1 MAGLSPVGDGPAF
14 VVFFSI
20 FLYPVG
26 GGMLY
31 WNQLFTR
38 VFPEEDVEM
47 KHRTVNDYFK
57 QQWPRLSLFAAFT
70 LGVSFFAPLKN
81 FQLKWLIDS
90 KSKQEALG
98 YMGLVFAITFSSWFF
113 ERLSRRSFTRIA
125 CGAVEQVRQR
135 ILEQV
140 LYRTVAQYN
149 AEGDAAYLSLLTTDL
164 RTLYDDYYMSLFSIV
179 FWGGIMLCALAM
191 YLYISPVM
199 LLAILLVTILPLVLP
214 RRTNERLKAT
224 RDAFSLQMAGYTQ
237 QLKEL
242 LGGFEIIRSFLRE
255 DAYAALHQKA
265 ARKARESELDYQ
277 QSLNAMVTNTSLIS
291 NLIFPVVMLVGL
303 FLAFDGR
310 LTMGTVS
317 TAASMANFVI
327 TPCHQIA
334 QCWAKVKSSQG
345 IRQRLEAA
353 MAEPQVAEQGEPI
366 GHIDSIQCETVR
378 FAYPNTAEPVL
389 KDASLTVDAAQKV
402 ALVGESG
409 CGKST
414 LAKLLF
420 QYYPDYSGDILFNGR
435 QVRTLDRTALYRR
448 VGYIAQTAYLF
459 HDTIRN
465 NICLHEDFPDE
476 QLAHAIAAAGLTDWV
491 ASLPDGLDTVI
502 SENGKNLSGG
512 QRQRIGIA
520 RALIVEPEFI
530 IADEPISAL
539 DMSIRAQVLNLL
551 RHLQKERDI
560 TYLFIAHDLSVM
572 RYISDRIAV
581 IHKGDIVELAD
592 AEELV
597 NHAIHPYTRS
607 LLSAIPM
614 PNPRL
619 ERKKKLLVYD
629 PAMHDYT
636 AEPPQWQELR
646 PNHFVLCN
654 AAEAVQWIRA
664 L

>member
-1 MAGLSPVGDGPAF
+1 
-14 VVFFSI
+14 
-20 FLYPVG
+20 
-26 GGMLY
+26 MLY

-38 VFPEEDVEM
+38 VFPKEDVEM

-135 ILEQV
+135 ILEQA

-199 LLAILLVTILPLVLP
+199 LLAILLVTIPPLVLP
-214 RRTNERLKAT
+214 RRMNERLKAT

-366 GHIDSIQCETVR
+366 GRIDSIQCETVR

-520 RALIVEPEFI
+520 RLALRSYDLI
-530 IADEPISAL
+530 IADEITASL
-539 DMSIRAQVLNLL
+539 DPDTSQQVMENLIAMPCMVVA
-551 RHLQKERDI
+551 I
-560 TYLFIAHDLSVM
+560 THDVAGSFMHQFDKVY
-572 RYISDRIAV
+572 R
-581 IHKGDIVELAD
+581 VEHGVVRVA
-592 AEELV
+592 
-597 NHAIHPYTRS
+597 
-607 LLSAIPM
+607 
-614 PNPRL
+614 
-619 ERKKKLLVYD
+619 
-629 PAMHDYT
+629 
-636 AEPPQWQELR
+636 
-646 PNHFVLCN
+646 
-654 AAEAVQWIRA
+654 
-664 L
+664 

>member
-1 MAGLSPVGDGPAF
+1 
-14 VVFFSI
+14 
-20 FLYPVG
+20 
-26 GGMLY
+26 MLY

-57 QQWPRLSLFAAFT
+57 QQWPRLILFAAFT

-113 ERLSRRSFTRIA
+113 ERLSRRSFTKIA

-140 LYRTVAQYN
+140 LHRTVAQYN

-164 RTLYDDYYMSLFSIV
+164 RTLYDDYYMSLFNIV

-199 LLAILLVTILPLVLP
+199 LLAILLVTIPPLVLP
-214 RRTNERLKAT
+214 RRMNERLKAT
-224 RDAFSLQMAGYTQ
+224 RDAFSLQMADYTQ

-353 MAEPQVAEQGEPI
+353 MAEPQAAEQGEPI
-366 GHIDSIQCETVR
+366 GHIESIQCETVR

-389 KDASLTVDAAQKV
+389 RGASLTVDAAQKV

-520 RALIVEPEFI
+520 RLALRSYDLI
-530 IADEPISAL
+530 IADEITASL
-539 DMSIRAQVLNLL
+539 DPDTSQQVMENLIAMPCMVVA
-551 RHLQKERDI
+551 I
-560 TYLFIAHDLSVM
+560 THDVAGSFMHQFDKVY
-572 RYISDRIAV
+572 R
-581 IHKGDIVELAD
+581 VEHGVVRVA
-592 AEELV
+592 
-597 NHAIHPYTRS
+597 
-607 LLSAIPM
+607 
-614 PNPRL
+614 
-619 ERKKKLLVYD
+619 
-629 PAMHDYT
+629 
-636 AEPPQWQELR
+636 
-646 PNHFVLCN
+646 
-654 AAEAVQWIRA
+654 
-664 L
+664 

>member
-1 MAGLSPVGDGPAF
+1 
-14 VVFFSI
+14 
-20 FLYPVG
+20 
-26 GGMLY
+26 MLY

-57 QQWPRLSLFAAFT
+57 QQWPRLILFAAFT

-113 ERLSRRSFTRIA
+113 ERLSRRSFTKIA

-140 LYRTVAQYN
+140 LHRTVAQYN

-199 LLAILLVTILPLVLP
+199 LLAILLVTIPPLVLP
-214 RRTNERLKAT
+214 RRMNERLKAT
-224 RDAFSLQMAGYTQ
+224 RDAFSLQMADYTQ

-255 DAYAALHQKA
+255 DAYAVLHQKA

-353 MAEPQVAEQGEPI
+353 MAEPQAAEQGEPI

-520 RALIVEPEFI
+520 RLALRSYDLI
-530 IADEPISAL
+530 IADEITASL
-539 DMSIRAQVLNLL
+539 DPDTSQQVMENLIAMPCMVVA
-551 RHLQKERDI
+551 I
-560 TYLFIAHDLSVM
+560 THDVAGSFMHQFDKVY
-572 RYISDRIAV
+572 R
-581 IHKGDIVELAD
+581 VEHGVVRVA
-592 AEELV
+592 
-597 NHAIHPYTRS
+597 
-607 LLSAIPM
+607 
-614 PNPRL
+614 
-619 ERKKKLLVYD
+619 
-629 PAMHDYT
+629 
-636 AEPPQWQELR
+636 
-646 PNHFVLCN
+646 
-654 AAEAVQWIRA
+654 
-664 L
+664 

>member
-1 MAGLSPVGDGPAF
+1 
-14 VVFFSI
+14 
-20 FLYPVG
+20 
-26 GGMLY
+26 
-31 WNQLFTR
+31 
-38 VFPEEDVEM
+38 M

-57 QQWPRLSLFAAFT
+57 QQWPRLILFAAFT

-199 LLAILLVTILPLVLP
+199 LLAILLVTIPPLVLP
-214 RRTNERLKAT
+214 RRMNERLKAT

-366 GHIDSIQCETVR
+366 GPIESIQCETVR

-520 RALIVEPEFI
+520 RLALRSYDLI
-530 IADEPISAL
+530 IADEITASL
-539 DMSIRAQVLNLL
+539 DPDTSQQVMENLIAMPCMVVA
-551 RHLQKERDI
+551 I
-560 TYLFIAHDLSVM
+560 THDVAGSFMHQFDKVY
-572 RYISDRIAV
+572 R
-581 IHKGDIVELAD
+581 VEHGVVRVA
-592 AEELV
+592 
-597 NHAIHPYTRS
+597 
-607 LLSAIPM
+607 
-614 PNPRL
+614 
-619 ERKKKLLVYD
+619 
-629 PAMHDYT
+629 
-636 AEPPQWQELR
+636 
-646 PNHFVLCN
+646 
-654 AAEAVQWIRA
+654 
-664 L
+664 

>member
-1 MAGLSPVGDGPAF
+1 
-14 VVFFSI
+14 
-20 FLYPVG
+20 
-26 GGMLY
+26 
-31 WNQLFTR
+31 
-38 VFPEEDVEM
+38 M

-199 LLAILLVTILPLVLP
+199 LLAILLVTIPPLVLP
-214 RRTNERLKAT
+214 RRMNERLKAT

-353 MAEPQVAEQGEPI
+353 MAEPRVAEQGEPI

-389 KDASLTVDAAQKV
+389 KDTSLTVDAAQKV

-420 QYYPDYSGDILFNGR
+420 QYYPDYSSDILFNGR

-520 RALIVEPEFI
+520 RLALRSYDLI
-530 IADEPISAL
+530 IADEITASL
-539 DMSIRAQVLNLL
+539 DPDTSQQVMENLIAMPCMVVA
-551 RHLQKERDI
+551 I
-560 TYLFIAHDLSVM
+560 THDVAGSFMHQFDKVY
-572 RYISDRIAV
+572 R
-581 IHKGDIVELAD
+581 VEHGVVRVA
-592 AEELV
+592 
-597 NHAIHPYTRS
+597 
-607 LLSAIPM
+607 
-614 PNPRL
+614 
-619 ERKKKLLVYD
+619 
-629 PAMHDYT
+629 
-636 AEPPQWQELR
+636 
-646 PNHFVLCN
+646 
-654 AAEAVQWIRA
+654 
-664 L
+664 

>member
-1 MAGLSPVGDGPAF
+1 
-14 VVFFSI
+14 
-20 FLYPVG
+20 
-26 GGMLY
+26 
-31 WNQLFTR
+31 
-38 VFPEEDVEM
+38 M

-57 QQWPRLSLFAAFT
+57 QQWPRLILFAAFT

-199 LLAILLVTILPLVLP
+199 LLAILLVTIPPLVLP
-214 RRTNERLKAT
+214 RRMNERLKAT

-353 MAEPQVAEQGEPI
+353 MAEPQAAEQGEPI

-520 RALIVEPEFI
+520 RLALRSYDLI
-530 IADEPISAL
+530 IADEITASL
-539 DMSIRAQVLNLL
+539 DPDTSQQVMENLIAMPCMVVA
-551 RHLQKERDI
+551 I
-560 TYLFIAHDLSVM
+560 THDVAGSFMHQFDKVY
-572 RYISDRIAV
+572 R
-581 IHKGDIVELAD
+581 VEHGVVRVA
-592 AEELV
+592 
-597 NHAIHPYTRS
+597 
-607 LLSAIPM
+607 
-614 PNPRL
+614 
-619 ERKKKLLVYD
+619 
-629 PAMHDYT
+629 
-636 AEPPQWQELR
+636 
-646 PNHFVLCN
+646 
-654 AAEAVQWIRA
+654 
-664 L
+664 

>member
-1 MAGLSPVGDGPAF
+1 
-14 VVFFSI
+14 
-20 FLYPVG
+20 
-26 GGMLY
+26 
-31 WNQLFTR
+31 
-38 VFPEEDVEM
+38 M

-57 QQWPRLSLFAAFT
+57 QQWPRLILFAAFT

-140 LYRTVAQYN
+140 LHRTVAQYN

-199 LLAILLVTILPLVLP
+199 LLAILLVTIPPLVLP
-214 RRTNERLKAT
+214 RRMNERLKAT

-242 LGGFEIIRSFLRE
+242 LGGFELIRSFLRE

-353 MAEPQVAEQGEPI
+353 MAEPQAAEQGEPI

-520 RALIVEPEFI
+520 RLALRSYDLI
-530 IADEPISAL
+530 IADEITASL
-539 DMSIRAQVLNLL
+539 DPDTSQKVMENLIAMPCMVVA
-551 RHLQKERDI
+551 I
-560 TYLFIAHDLSVM
+560 THDVAGSFMHQFDKVY
-572 RYISDRIAV
+572 R
-581 IHKGDIVELAD
+581 VEHGVVRVA
-592 AEELV
+592 
-597 NHAIHPYTRS
+597 
-607 LLSAIPM
+607 
-614 PNPRL
+614 
-619 ERKKKLLVYD
+619 
-629 PAMHDYT
+629 
-636 AEPPQWQELR
+636 
-646 PNHFVLCN
+646 
-654 AAEAVQWIRA
+654 
-664 L
+664 

>member
-1 MAGLSPVGDGPAF
+1 
-14 VVFFSI
+14 
-20 FLYPVG
+20 
-26 GGMLY
+26 MLY
-31 WNQLFTR
+31 WNQLFTC

-57 QQWPRLSLFAAFT
+57 QQWPRLILFAAFT

-113 ERLSRRSFTRIA
+113 ERLSRRSFTKIA

-140 LYRTVAQYN
+140 LHRTVAQYN

-164 RTLYDDYYMSLFSIV
+164 RTLYDDYYMSLFNIV

-199 LLAILLVTILPLVLP
+199 LLAILLVTIPPLVLP
-214 RRTNERLKAT
+214 RRMNERLKAT
-224 RDAFSLQMAGYTQ
+224 RDAFSLQMADYTQ

-353 MAEPQVAEQGEPI
+353 MAEPQAAEQGEPI

-378 FAYPNTAEPVL
+378 FAYPGAAEPVL

-435 QVRTLDRTALYRR
+435 QVRTLDRTVLYRR

-520 RALIVEPEFI
+520 RLALRSYDLI
-530 IADEPISAL
+530 IADEITASL
-539 DMSIRAQVLNLL
+539 DPDTSQQVMENLIAMPCMVVA
-551 RHLQKERDI
+551 I
-560 TYLFIAHDLSVM
+560 THDVAGSFMHQFDKVY
-572 RYISDRIAV
+572 R
-581 IHKGDIVELAD
+581 VEHGVVRVA
-592 AEELV
+592 
-597 NHAIHPYTRS
+597 
-607 LLSAIPM
+607 
-614 PNPRL
+614 
-619 ERKKKLLVYD
+619 
-629 PAMHDYT
+629 
-636 AEPPQWQELR
+636 
-646 PNHFVLCN
+646 
-654 AAEAVQWIRA
+654 
-664 L
+664 

>member
-1 MAGLSPVGDGPAF
+1 
-14 VVFFSI
+14 
-20 FLYPVG
+20 
-26 GGMLY
+26 MLY

-57 QQWPRLSLFAAFT
+57 QQWPRLILFAAFT

-90 KSKQEALG
+90 RSKQEALG

-113 ERLSRRSFTRIA
+113 ERLSRRSFTKIA

-140 LYRTVAQYN
+140 LHRTVAQYN

-164 RTLYDDYYMSLFSIV
+164 RTLYDDYYMSLFNIA

-199 LLAILLVTILPLVLP
+199 LLAILLVTIPPLVLP
-214 RRTNERLKAT
+214 RRMNERLKAT

-242 LGGFEIIRSFLRE
+242 LGGFEVIRSFLRE

-265 ARKARESELDYQ
+265 AHKARKSELDYQ

-353 MAEPQVAEQGEPI
+353 MAEPQAAEQGEPI
-366 GHIDSIQCETVR
+366 GLIESIQCENVR
-378 FAYPNTAEPVL
+378 FAYPGAAEPVL

-420 QYYPDYSGDILFNGR
+420 QYYPDYSGGILFNGR
-435 QVRTLDRTALYRR
+435 QVRALDRTALYRR

-476 QLAHAIAAAGLTDWV
+476 QLAHAIAAAGLADWV
-491 ASLPDGLDTVI
+491 ASLPDGLDTLI

-520 RALIVEPEFI
+520 RLALRSYDLI
-530 IADEPISAL
+530 IADEITASLDPDTSQQVMENLIAMPCIVVAITHDVAGSFMHQFHKVYRVEHGVVSA
-539 DMSIRAQVLNLL
+539 V
-551 RHLQKERDI
+551 
-560 TYLFIAHDLSVM
+560 
-572 RYISDRIAV
+572 
-581 IHKGDIVELAD
+581 
-592 AEELV
+592 
-597 NHAIHPYTRS
+597 
-607 LLSAIPM
+607 
-614 PNPRL
+614 
-619 ERKKKLLVYD
+619 
-629 PAMHDYT
+629 
-636 AEPPQWQELR
+636 
-646 PNHFVLCN
+646 
-654 AAEAVQWIRA
+654 
-664 L
+664 

>member
-1 MAGLSPVGDGPAF
+1 
-14 VVFFSI
+14 
-20 FLYPVG
+20 
-26 GGMLY
+26 
-31 WNQLFTR
+31 
-38 VFPEEDVEM
+38 M

-57 QQWPRLSLFAAFT
+57 QQWPRLILFAAFT

-113 ERLSRRSFTRIA
+113 ERLSRRSFTKIA

-164 RTLYDDYYMSLFSIV
+164 RTLYDDYYMSLFNIV

-199 LLAILLVTILPLVLP
+199 LLAILLVTIPPLVLP
-214 RRTNERLKAT
+214 RRMNERLKAT
-224 RDAFSLQMAGYTQ
+224 RDAFSLQMADYTQ

-353 MAEPQVAEQGEPI
+353 MAEPQAAEQGEPI

-520 RALIVEPEFI
+520 RLALRSYDLI
-530 IADEPISAL
+530 IADEITASL
-539 DMSIRAQVLNLL
+539 DPDTSQQVMENLIAMPCMVVA
-551 RHLQKERDI
+551 I
-560 TYLFIAHDLSVM
+560 THDVAGSFMHQFDKVY
-572 RYISDRIAV
+572 R
-581 IHKGDIVELAD
+581 VEHGVVRVA
-592 AEELV
+592 
-597 NHAIHPYTRS
+597 
-607 LLSAIPM
+607 
-614 PNPRL
+614 
-619 ERKKKLLVYD
+619 
-629 PAMHDYT
+629 
-636 AEPPQWQELR
+636 
-646 PNHFVLCN
+646 
-654 AAEAVQWIRA
+654 
-664 L
+664 

>member
-57 QQWPRLSLFAAFT
+57 QQWPRLILFAAFT

-113 ERLSRRSFTRIA
+113 ERLSRRSFTKIA

-140 LYRTVAQYN
+140 LHRTVAQYN

-199 LLAILLVTILPLVLP
+199 LLAILLVTIPPLVLP
-214 RRTNERLKAT
+214 RRMNERLKAT
-224 RDAFSLQMAGYTQ
+224 RDAFSLQMADYTQ

-255 DAYAALHQKA
+255 DAYAVLHQKA

-353 MAEPQVAEQGEPI
+353 MAEPQAAEQGEPI

-520 RALIVEPEFI
+520 RLALRSYDLI
-530 IADEPISAL
+530 IADEITASL
-539 DMSIRAQVLNLL
+539 DPDTSQQVMENLIAMPCMVVA
-551 RHLQKERDI
+551 I
-560 TYLFIAHDLSVM
+560 THDVAGSFMHQFDKVY
-572 RYISDRIAV
+572 R
-581 IHKGDIVELAD
+581 VEHGVVRVA
-592 AEELV
+592 
-597 NHAIHPYTRS
+597 
-607 LLSAIPM
+607 
-614 PNPRL
+614 
-619 ERKKKLLVYD
+619 
-629 PAMHDYT
+629 
-636 AEPPQWQELR
+636 
-646 PNHFVLCN
+646 
-654 AAEAVQWIRA
+654 
-664 L
+664 

>member
-1 MAGLSPVGDGPAF
+1 
-14 VVFFSI
+14 
-20 FLYPVG
+20 
-26 GGMLY
+26 MLY

-57 QQWPRLSLFAAFT
+57 QQWPRLILFAAFT

-90 KSKQEALG
+90 RSKQEALG

-113 ERLSRRSFTRIA
+113 ERLSRRSFTKIA

-140 LYRTVAQYN
+140 LHRTVAQYN

-164 RTLYDDYYMSLFSIV
+164 RTLYDDYYMSLFNIA

-199 LLAILLVTILPLVLP
+199 LLAILLVTIPPLVLP
-214 RRTNERLKAT
+214 RRMNERLKAT

-242 LGGFEIIRSFLRE
+242 LGGFEVIRSFLRE

-265 ARKARESELDYQ
+265 AHKARKSELDYQ

-353 MAEPQVAEQGEPI
+353 MAEPQAAEHGEPI
-366 GHIDSIQCETVR
+366 GPIESIQCETVR

-476 QLAHAIAAAGLTDWV
+476 QLAHAIAAAGLADWV

-520 RALIVEPEFI
+520 RLALRSYDLI
-530 IADEPISAL
+530 IADEITASL
-539 DMSIRAQVLNLL
+539 DPDTSQQVMENLIAMPCMVVA
-551 RHLQKERDI
+551 I
-560 TYLFIAHDLSVM
+560 THDVSGAFMKRFDKVYRVTYGCVM
-572 RYISDRIAV
+572 
-581 IHKGDIVELAD
+581 E
-592 AEELV
+592 
-597 NHAIHPYTRS
+597 T
-607 LLSAIPM
+607 
-614 PNPRL
+614 
-619 ERKKKLLVYD
+619 
-629 PAMHDYT
+629 
-636 AEPPQWQELR
+636 Q
-646 PNHFVLCN
+646 
-654 AAEAVQWIRA
+654 
-664 L
+664 

>member
-1 MAGLSPVGDGPAF
+1 
-14 VVFFSI
+14 
-20 FLYPVG
+20 
-26 GGMLY
+26 MLY

-57 QQWPRLSLFAAFT
+57 QQWPRLILFAAFT

-199 LLAILLVTILPLVLP
+199 LLAILLVTIPPLVLP
-214 RRTNERLKAT
+214 RRMNERLKAT
-224 RDAFSLQMAGYTQ
+224 RDAFSLQMADYTQ

-353 MAEPQVAEQGEPI
+353 MAEPQAAEQGEPI

-435 QVRTLDRTALYRR
+435 QVRALDRTALYRR

-476 QLAHAIAAAGLTDWV
+476 QLTHAIAAAGLTDWV

-520 RALIVEPEFI
+520 RLALRSYDLI
-530 IADEPISAL
+530 IADEITASL
-539 DMSIRAQVLNLL
+539 DPDTSQQVMENLIAMPCMVVA
-551 RHLQKERDI
+551 I
-560 TYLFIAHDLSVM
+560 THDVAGSFMHQFDKVY
-572 RYISDRIAV
+572 R
-581 IHKGDIVELAD
+581 VEHGVVRVA
-592 AEELV
+592 
-597 NHAIHPYTRS
+597 
-607 LLSAIPM
+607 
-614 PNPRL
+614 
-619 ERKKKLLVYD
+619 
-629 PAMHDYT
+629 
-636 AEPPQWQELR
+636 
-646 PNHFVLCN
+646 
-654 AAEAVQWIRA
+654 
-664 L
+664 

>member
-1 MAGLSPVGDGPAF
+1 
-14 VVFFSI
+14 
-20 FLYPVG
+20 
-26 GGMLY
+26 MLY

-57 QQWPRLSLFAAFT
+57 QQWPRLILFAAFT

-113 ERLSRRSFTRIA
+113 ERLSRRSFTKIA

-140 LYRTVAQYN
+140 LHRTVAQYN

-199 LLAILLVTILPLVLP
+199 LLAILLVTIPPLVLP
-214 RRTNERLKAT
+214 RRMNERLKAT
-224 RDAFSLQMAGYTQ
+224 RDAFSLQMADYTQ

-334 QCWAKVKSSQG
+334 QCWAKGKSSQG

-353 MAEPQVAEQGEPI
+353 MAEPQAAEQGEPI

-520 RALIVEPEFI
+520 RLALRSYDLI
-530 IADEPISAL
+530 IADEITASL
-539 DMSIRAQVLNLL
+539 DPDTSQQVMENLIAMPCMVVA
-551 RHLQKERDI
+551 I
-560 TYLFIAHDLSVM
+560 THDVAGSFMHQFDKVY
-572 RYISDRIAV
+572 R
-581 IHKGDIVELAD
+581 VEHGVVRVA
-592 AEELV
+592 
-597 NHAIHPYTRS
+597 
-607 LLSAIPM
+607 
-614 PNPRL
+614 
-619 ERKKKLLVYD
+619 
-629 PAMHDYT
+629 
-636 AEPPQWQELR
+636 
-646 PNHFVLCN
+646 
-654 AAEAVQWIRA
+654 
-664 L
+664 

>member
-1 MAGLSPVGDGPAF
+1 
-14 VVFFSI
+14 
-20 FLYPVG
+20 
-26 GGMLY
+26 
-31 WNQLFTR
+31 
-38 VFPEEDVEM
+38 M

-57 QQWPRLSLFAAFT
+57 QQWPRLILFAAFT

-113 ERLSRRSFTRIA
+113 ERLSRRSFTKIA

-140 LYRTVAQYN
+140 LHRTVAQYN

-164 RTLYDDYYMSLFSIV
+164 RTLYDDYYMSLFNIV

-199 LLAILLVTILPLVLP
+199 LLAILLVTIPPLVLP
-214 RRTNERLKAT
+214 RRMNERLKST

-334 QCWAKVKSSQG
+334 QCWAKIKSSQG

-353 MAEPQVAEQGEPI
+353 MAEPQAAEQGEPI

-435 QVRTLDRTALYRR
+435 QVRTLDRTALYHR

-520 RALIVEPEFI
+520 RLALRSYDLI
-530 IADEPISAL
+530 IADEITASL
-539 DMSIRAQVLNLL
+539 DPDTSQQVMENLIAMPCMVVA
-551 RHLQKERDI
+551 I
-560 TYLFIAHDLSVM
+560 THDVAGSFMHQFDKVY
-572 RYISDRIAV
+572 R
-581 IHKGDIVELAD
+581 VEHGVVRVA
-592 AEELV
+592 
-597 NHAIHPYTRS
+597 
-607 LLSAIPM
+607 
-614 PNPRL
+614 
-619 ERKKKLLVYD
+619 
-629 PAMHDYT
+629 
-636 AEPPQWQELR
+636 
-646 PNHFVLCN
+646 
-654 AAEAVQWIRA
+654 
-664 L
+664 

>member
-1 MAGLSPVGDGPAF
+1 
-14 VVFFSI
+14 
-20 FLYPVG
+20 
-26 GGMLY
+26 MLY

-57 QQWPRLSLFAAFT
+57 QQWPRLILFAAFT

-199 LLAILLVTILPLVLP
+199 LLAILLVTIPPLVLP
-214 RRTNERLKAT
+214 RRMNERLKTT
-224 RDAFSLQMAGYTQ
+224 RDAFSLQMADYTQ

-353 MAEPQVAEQGEPI
+353 MAEPQAAEQGEPI

-520 RALIVEPEFI
+520 RLALRSYDLI
-530 IADEPISAL
+530 IADEITASL
-539 DMSIRAQVLNLL
+539 DPDTSQQVMENLIAMPCMVVA
-551 RHLQKERDI
+551 I
-560 TYLFIAHDLSVM
+560 THDVAGSFMHQFDKVY
-572 RYISDRIAV
+572 R
-581 IHKGDIVELAD
+581 VEHGVVRVA
-592 AEELV
+592 
-597 NHAIHPYTRS
+597 
-607 LLSAIPM
+607 
-614 PNPRL
+614 
-619 ERKKKLLVYD
+619 
-629 PAMHDYT
+629 
-636 AEPPQWQELR
+636 
-646 PNHFVLCN
+646 
-654 AAEAVQWIRA
+654 
-664 L
+664 

>member
-1 MAGLSPVGDGPAF
+1 
-14 VVFFSI
+14 
-20 FLYPVG
+20 
-26 GGMLY
+26 
-31 WNQLFTR
+31 
-38 VFPEEDVEM
+38 M

-57 QQWPRLSLFAAFT
+57 QQWPRLILFAAFT

-140 LYRTVAQYN
+140 LHRTVAQYN

-199 LLAILLVTILPLVLP
+199 LLAILLVTIPPLVLP
-214 RRTNERLKAT
+214 RRMNERLKAT
-224 RDAFSLQMAGYTQ
+224 RDAFSLQMADYTQ

-353 MAEPQVAEQGEPI
+353 MAEPQAAEQGEPI

-435 QVRTLDRTALYRR
+435 QVRTLNRTALYRR

-520 RALIVEPEFI
+520 RLALRSYDLI
-530 IADEPISAL
+530 IADEITASL
-539 DMSIRAQVLNLL
+539 DPDTSQQVMENLIAMPCMVVA
-551 RHLQKERDI
+551 I
-560 TYLFIAHDLSVM
+560 THDVAGSFMHQFDKVY
-572 RYISDRIAV
+572 R
-581 IHKGDIVELAD
+581 VEHGVVRVA
-592 AEELV
+592 
-597 NHAIHPYTRS
+597 
-607 LLSAIPM
+607 
-614 PNPRL
+614 
-619 ERKKKLLVYD
+619 
-629 PAMHDYT
+629 
-636 AEPPQWQELR
+636 
-646 PNHFVLCN
+646 
-654 AAEAVQWIRA
+654 
-664 L
+664 

>member
-1 MAGLSPVGDGPAF
+1 
-14 VVFFSI
+14 
-20 FLYPVG
+20 
-26 GGMLY
+26 MLY
-31 WNQLFTR
+31 WNQLFTC

-57 QQWPRLSLFAAFT
+57 QQWPRLILFAAFT

-113 ERLSRRSFTRIA
+113 ERLSRRSFTKIA

-140 LYRTVAQYN
+140 LHRTVAQYN

-199 LLAILLVTILPLVLP
+199 LLAILLVTIPPLVLP
-214 RRTNERLKAT
+214 RRMNERLKAT
-224 RDAFSLQMAGYTQ
+224 RDAFSLQMADYTQ

-353 MAEPQVAEQGEPI
+353 MAEPQAAEQGEPI

-520 RALIVEPEFI
+520 RLALRSYDLI
-530 IADEPISAL
+530 IADEITASL
-539 DMSIRAQVLNLL
+539 DPDTSQQIMENLIAMPCMVVA
-551 RHLQKERDI
+551 I
-560 TYLFIAHDLSVM
+560 THDVAGSFMHQFDKVY
-572 RYISDRIAV
+572 R
-581 IHKGDIVELAD
+581 VEHGVVRVA
-592 AEELV
+592 
-597 NHAIHPYTRS
+597 
-607 LLSAIPM
+607 
-614 PNPRL
+614 
-619 ERKKKLLVYD
+619 
-629 PAMHDYT
+629 
-636 AEPPQWQELR
+636 
-646 PNHFVLCN
+646 
-654 AAEAVQWIRA
+654 
-664 L
+664 

>member
-1 MAGLSPVGDGPAF
+1 
-14 VVFFSI
+14 
-20 FLYPVG
+20 
-26 GGMLY
+26 
-31 WNQLFTR
+31 
-38 VFPEEDVEM
+38 M

-57 QQWPRLSLFAAFT
+57 QQWPRLILFAAFT

-199 LLAILLVTILPLVLP
+199 LLAILLVTIPPLVLP
-214 RRTNERLKAT
+214 RRMNERLKAT

-353 MAEPQVAEQGEPI
+353 MAEPQAADQGEPI
-366 GHIDSIQCETVR
+366 GPIESIQCETVR

-520 RALIVEPEFI
+520 RLALRSYDLI
-530 IADEPISAL
+530 IADEITASL
-539 DMSIRAQVLNLL
+539 DPDTSQQVMENLIAMPCMVVA
-551 RHLQKERDI
+551 I
-560 TYLFIAHDLSVM
+560 THDVAGSFMHQFDKVY
-572 RYISDRIAV
+572 R
-581 IHKGDIVELAD
+581 VEHGVVRVA
-592 AEELV
+592 
-597 NHAIHPYTRS
+597 
-607 LLSAIPM
+607 
-614 PNPRL
+614 
-619 ERKKKLLVYD
+619 
-629 PAMHDYT
+629 
-636 AEPPQWQELR
+636 
-646 PNHFVLCN
+646 
-654 AAEAVQWIRA
+654 
-664 L
+664 

>member
-1 MAGLSPVGDGPAF
+1 
-14 VVFFSI
+14 
-20 FLYPVG
+20 
-26 GGMLY
+26 MLY
-31 WNQLFTR
+31 WNQLFTC

-57 QQWPRLSLFAAFT
+57 QQWPRLILFAAFT

-140 LYRTVAQYN
+140 LHRTVAQYN

-164 RTLYDDYYMSLFSIV
+164 RTLYDDYYMSLFNIV

-199 LLAILLVTILPLVLP
+199 LLAILLVTIPPLVLP
-214 RRTNERLKAT
+214 RRMNERLKAT
-224 RDAFSLQMAGYTQ
+224 RDAFSLQMADYTQ

-353 MAEPQVAEQGEPI
+353 MAEPQAAEQGEPI

-520 RALIVEPEFI
+520 RLALRSYDLI
-530 IADEPISAL
+530 IADEITASL
-539 DMSIRAQVLNLL
+539 DPDTSQQVMENLIAMPCMVVA
-551 RHLQKERDI
+551 I
-560 TYLFIAHDLSVM
+560 THDVAGSFMHQFDKVY
-572 RYISDRIAV
+572 R
-581 IHKGDIVELAD
+581 VEHGVVRVA
-592 AEELV
+592 
-597 NHAIHPYTRS
+597 
-607 LLSAIPM
+607 
-614 PNPRL
+614 
-619 ERKKKLLVYD
+619 
-629 PAMHDYT
+629 
-636 AEPPQWQELR
+636 
-646 PNHFVLCN
+646 
-654 AAEAVQWIRA
+654 
-664 L
+664 

>member
-1 MAGLSPVGDGPAF
+1 
-14 VVFFSI
+14 
-20 FLYPVG
+20 
-26 GGMLY
+26 MLY

-57 QQWPRLSLFAAFT
+57 QQWPRLILFAAFT

-164 RTLYDDYYMSLFSIV
+164 RTLYDDYYMSLFNIA

-199 LLAILLVTILPLVLP
+199 LLAILLVTIPPLVLP
-214 RRTNERLKAT
+214 RRMNDRLKAT

-353 MAEPQVAEQGEPI
+353 MAEPQAAEQGEPI

-520 RALIVEPEFI
+520 RLALRSYDLI
-530 IADEPISAL
+530 IADEITASL
-539 DMSIRAQVLNLL
+539 DPDTSQQVMENLIAMPCMVVA
-551 RHLQKERDI
+551 I
-560 TYLFIAHDLSVM
+560 THDVAGSFMHQFDKVY
-572 RYISDRIAV
+572 R
-581 IHKGDIVELAD
+581 VEHGVVRVA
-592 AEELV
+592 
-597 NHAIHPYTRS
+597 
-607 LLSAIPM
+607 
-614 PNPRL
+614 
-619 ERKKKLLVYD
+619 
-629 PAMHDYT
+629 
-636 AEPPQWQELR
+636 
-646 PNHFVLCN
+646 
-654 AAEAVQWIRA
+654 
-664 L
+664 

>member
-1 MAGLSPVGDGPAF
+1 
-14 VVFFSI
+14 
-20 FLYPVG
+20 
-26 GGMLY
+26 
-31 WNQLFTR
+31 
-38 VFPEEDVEM
+38 M

-57 QQWPRLSLFAAFT
+57 QQWPRLILFAAFT

-199 LLAILLVTILPLVLP
+199 LLAILLVTIPPLVLP
-214 RRTNERLKAT
+214 RRMNERLKAT
-224 RDAFSLQMAGYTQ
+224 RDAFSLQMADYTQ

-353 MAEPQVAEQGEPI
+353 MAEPQAAEQGEPI

-402 ALVGESG
+402 AIVGESG

-520 RALIVEPEFI
+520 RLALRSYDLI
-530 IADEPISAL
+530 IADEITASL
-539 DMSIRAQVLNLL
+539 DPDTSQQVMENLIAMPCMVVA
-551 RHLQKERDI
+551 I
-560 TYLFIAHDLSVM
+560 THDVAGSFMHQFDKVY
-572 RYISDRIAV
+572 R
-581 IHKGDIVELAD
+581 VEHGVVRVA
-592 AEELV
+592 
-597 NHAIHPYTRS
+597 
-607 LLSAIPM
+607 
-614 PNPRL
+614 
-619 ERKKKLLVYD
+619 
-629 PAMHDYT
+629 
-636 AEPPQWQELR
+636 
-646 PNHFVLCN
+646 
-654 AAEAVQWIRA
+654 
-664 L
+664 

>member
-1 MAGLSPVGDGPAF
+1 
-14 VVFFSI
+14 
-20 FLYPVG
+20 
-26 GGMLY
+26 MLY
-31 WNQLFTR
+31 WNQLFTC

-57 QQWPRLSLFAAFT
+57 QQWPRLILFAAFT

-199 LLAILLVTILPLVLP
+199 LLAILLVTIPPLVLP
-214 RRTNERLKAT
+214 RRMNERLKAT
-224 RDAFSLQMAGYTQ
+224 RDAFSLQMADYTQ

-353 MAEPQVAEQGEPI
+353 MAEPQAAEQGEPI
-366 GHIDSIQCETVR
+366 GPIESIQCETVR

-520 RALIVEPEFI
+520 RLALRSYDLI
-530 IADEPISAL
+530 IADEITASL
-539 DMSIRAQVLNLL
+539 DPDTSQQVMENLIAMPCMVVA
-551 RHLQKERDI
+551 I
-560 TYLFIAHDLSVM
+560 THDVAGSFMHQFDKVY
-572 RYISDRIAV
+572 R
-581 IHKGDIVELAD
+581 VEHGVVRVA
-592 AEELV
+592 
-597 NHAIHPYTRS
+597 
-607 LLSAIPM
+607 
-614 PNPRL
+614 
-619 ERKKKLLVYD
+619 
-629 PAMHDYT
+629 
-636 AEPPQWQELR
+636 
-646 PNHFVLCN
+646 
-654 AAEAVQWIRA
+654 
-664 L
+664 

>member
-1 MAGLSPVGDGPAF
+1 
-14 VVFFSI
+14 
-20 FLYPVG
+20 
-26 GGMLY
+26 
-31 WNQLFTR
+31 
-38 VFPEEDVEM
+38 M

-57 QQWPRLSLFAAFT
+57 QQWPRLILFAAFT

-113 ERLSRRSFTRIA
+113 ERLSRRSFTKIA

-199 LLAILLVTILPLVLP
+199 LLAILLVTIPPLVLP
-214 RRTNERLKAT
+214 RRMNERLKAT

-265 ARKARESELDYQ
+265 AHKARESELDYQ

-353 MAEPQVAEQGEPI
+353 MAEPQAAEQGEPI

-520 RALIVEPEFI
+520 RLALRSYDLI
-530 IADEPISAL
+530 IADEITASL
-539 DMSIRAQVLNLL
+539 DPDTSQQVMENLIAMPCMVVA
-551 RHLQKERDI
+551 I
-560 TYLFIAHDLSVM
+560 THDVAGSFMHQFDKVY
-572 RYISDRIAV
+572 R
-581 IHKGDIVELAD
+581 VEHGVVRVA
-592 AEELV
+592 
-597 NHAIHPYTRS
+597 
-607 LLSAIPM
+607 
-614 PNPRL
+614 
-619 ERKKKLLVYD
+619 
-629 PAMHDYT
+629 
-636 AEPPQWQELR
+636 
-646 PNHFVLCN
+646 
-654 AAEAVQWIRA
+654 
-664 L
+664 

>member
-1 MAGLSPVGDGPAF
+1 
-14 VVFFSI
+14 
-20 FLYPVG
+20 
-26 GGMLY
+26 MLY
-31 WNQLFTR
+31 WNQLFTC

-57 QQWPRLSLFAAFT
+57 QQWPRLILFAAFT

-113 ERLSRRSFTRIA
+113 ERLSRRSFTKIA

-140 LYRTVAQYN
+140 LHRTVAQYN

-164 RTLYDDYYMSLFSIV
+164 RTLYDDYYMSLFNIV

-199 LLAILLVTILPLVLP
+199 LLAILLVTIPPLVLP
-214 RRTNERLKAT
+214 RRMNERLKAT
-224 RDAFSLQMAGYTQ
+224 RDAFSLQMADYTQ

-353 MAEPQVAEQGEPI
+353 MAEPQAAEQGEPI

-491 ASLPDGLDTVI
+491 TSLPDGLDTVI

-520 RALIVEPEFI
+520 RLALRSYDLI
-530 IADEPISAL
+530 IADEITASL
-539 DMSIRAQVLNLL
+539 DPDTSQQVMENLIAMPCMVVA
-551 RHLQKERDI
+551 I
-560 TYLFIAHDLSVM
+560 THDVAGSFMHQFDKVY
-572 RYISDRIAV
+572 R
-581 IHKGDIVELAD
+581 VEHGVVRVA
-592 AEELV
+592 
-597 NHAIHPYTRS
+597 
-607 LLSAIPM
+607 
-614 PNPRL
+614 
-619 ERKKKLLVYD
+619 
-629 PAMHDYT
+629 
-636 AEPPQWQELR
+636 
-646 PNHFVLCN
+646 
-654 AAEAVQWIRA
+654 
-664 L
+664 

>member
-1 MAGLSPVGDGPAF
+1 
-14 VVFFSI
+14 
-20 FLYPVG
+20 
-26 GGMLY
+26 MLY

-57 QQWPRLSLFAAFT
+57 QQWPRLILFAAFT

-113 ERLSRRSFTRIA
+113 ERLSRRSFTKIA

-140 LYRTVAQYN
+140 LHRTVAQYN

-164 RTLYDDYYMSLFSIV
+164 RTLYDDYYMSLFNIV

-199 LLAILLVTILPLVLP
+199 LLAILLVTIPPLVLP
-214 RRTNERLKAT
+214 RRMNERLKAT
-224 RDAFSLQMAGYTQ
+224 RDAFSLQMADYTQ

-242 LGGFEIIRSFLRE
+242 LGGFEVIRSFLRE

-353 MAEPQVAEQGEPI
+353 MAEPQAAEQGEPI

-476 QLAHAIAAAGLTDWV
+476 QLAHAIAAAGLADWV

-520 RALIVEPEFI
+520 RLALRSYDLI
-530 IADEPISAL
+530 IADEITASL
-539 DMSIRAQVLNLL
+539 DPDTSQQVMENLIAMPCMVVA
-551 RHLQKERDI
+551 I
-560 TYLFIAHDLSVM
+560 THDVAGSFMHQFDKVY
-572 RYISDRIAV
+572 R
-581 IHKGDIVELAD
+581 VEHGVVRVA
-592 AEELV
+592 
-597 NHAIHPYTRS
+597 
-607 LLSAIPM
+607 
-614 PNPRL
+614 
-619 ERKKKLLVYD
+619 
-629 PAMHDYT
+629 
-636 AEPPQWQELR
+636 
-646 PNHFVLCN
+646 
-654 AAEAVQWIRA
+654 
-664 L
+664 

>member
-1 MAGLSPVGDGPAF
+1 
-14 VVFFSI
+14 
-20 FLYPVG
+20 
-26 GGMLY
+26 
-31 WNQLFTR
+31 
-38 VFPEEDVEM
+38 M

-57 QQWPRLSLFAAFT
+57 QQWPRLILFAAFT

-113 ERLSRRSFTRIA
+113 ERLSRRSFTKIA

-140 LYRTVAQYN
+140 LHRTVAQYN

-164 RTLYDDYYMSLFSIV
+164 RTLYDDYYMSLFNIV

-199 LLAILLVTILPLVLP
+199 LLAILLVTIPPLVLP
-214 RRTNERLKAT
+214 RRMNERLKAT
-224 RDAFSLQMAGYTQ
+224 RDAFSLQMADYTQ

-255 DAYAALHQKA
+255 DAYAAIHQKA

-353 MAEPQVAEQGEPI
+353 MAEPQAAEQGEPI

-448 VGYIAQTAYLF
+448 VGYIAQTTYLF

-476 QLAHAIAAAGLTDWV
+476 QLVHAIAAAGLTDWV

-520 RALIVEPEFI
+520 RLALRSYDLI
-530 IADEPISAL
+530 IADEITASL
-539 DMSIRAQVLNLL
+539 DPDTSQQVMENLIAMPCMVVA
-551 RHLQKERDI
+551 I
-560 TYLFIAHDLSVM
+560 THDVAGSFMHQFDKVY
-572 RYISDRIAV
+572 R
-581 IHKGDIVELAD
+581 VEHGVVRVA
-592 AEELV
+592 
-597 NHAIHPYTRS
+597 
-607 LLSAIPM
+607 
-614 PNPRL
+614 
-619 ERKKKLLVYD
+619 
-629 PAMHDYT
+629 
-636 AEPPQWQELR
+636 
-646 PNHFVLCN
+646 
-654 AAEAVQWIRA
+654 
-664 L
+664 

>member
-1 MAGLSPVGDGPAF
+1 
-14 VVFFSI
+14 
-20 FLYPVG
+20 
-26 GGMLY
+26 MLY
-31 WNQLFTR
+31 WNQLFMR

-47 KHRTVNDYFK
+47 KPRTVNDYFK
-57 QQWPRLSLFAAFT
+57 QQWPRLILFAAFT

-90 KSKQEALG
+90 RSKQEALG

-113 ERLSRRSFTRIA
+113 ERLSRRSFTKIA

-140 LYRTVAQYN
+140 LHRTVAQYN

-164 RTLYDDYYMSLFSIV
+164 RTLYDDYYMSLFNIA

-199 LLAILLVTILPLVLP
+199 LLAILLVTIPPLVLP
-214 RRTNERLKAT
+214 RRMNERLKAT

-242 LGGFEIIRSFLRE
+242 LGGFEVIRSFLRE

-265 ARKARESELDYQ
+265 AHKARKSELDYQ

-353 MAEPQVAEQGEPI
+353 MAEPQAAEQGEPI
-366 GHIDSIQCETVR
+366 GPIASIQCENVR
-378 FAYPNTAEPVL
+378 FAYPGAAEPVL

-420 QYYPDYSGDILFNGR
+420 QYYPDYSGGILFNGR

-476 QLAHAIAAAGLTDWV
+476 QLAHAIAAAGLADWV

-520 RALIVEPEFI
+520 RLALRSYDLI
-530 IADEPISAL
+530 IADEITASLDPDTSQQVMENLIAMPCMVVAITHDVAGSFMHQFDKVYRVEHGVVSA
-539 DMSIRAQVLNLL
+539 V
-551 RHLQKERDI
+551 
-560 TYLFIAHDLSVM
+560 
-572 RYISDRIAV
+572 
-581 IHKGDIVELAD
+581 
-592 AEELV
+592 
-597 NHAIHPYTRS
+597 
-607 LLSAIPM
+607 
-614 PNPRL
+614 
-619 ERKKKLLVYD
+619 
-629 PAMHDYT
+629 
-636 AEPPQWQELR
+636 
-646 PNHFVLCN
+646 
-654 AAEAVQWIRA
+654 
-664 L
+664 

>member
-1 MAGLSPVGDGPAF
+1 
-14 VVFFSI
+14 
-20 FLYPVG
+20 
-26 GGMLY
+26 MLY

-57 QQWPRLSLFAAFT
+57 QQWPRLILFAAFT

-113 ERLSRRSFTRIA
+113 ERLSRRSFTKIA

-140 LYRTVAQYN
+140 LHRTVAQYN

-164 RTLYDDYYMSLFSIV
+164 RTLYDDYYMSLFNIV

-199 LLAILLVTILPLVLP
+199 LLAILLVTIPPLVLP
-214 RRTNERLKAT
+214 RRMNERLKAT
-224 RDAFSLQMAGYTQ
+224 RDAFSLQMADYTQ

-353 MAEPQVAEQGEPI
+353 MAEPQAAEQGEPI
-366 GHIDSIQCETVR
+366 GPIESIQCETVR

-520 RALIVEPEFI
+520 RLALRSYDLI
-530 IADEPISAL
+530 IADEITASL
-539 DMSIRAQVLNLL
+539 DPDTSQQVMENLIAMPCMVVA
-551 RHLQKERDI
+551 I
-560 TYLFIAHDLSVM
+560 THDVAGSFMHQFDKVY
-572 RYISDRIAV
+572 R
-581 IHKGDIVELAD
+581 VEHGVVRVA
-592 AEELV
+592 
-597 NHAIHPYTRS
+597 
-607 LLSAIPM
+607 
-614 PNPRL
+614 
-619 ERKKKLLVYD
+619 
-629 PAMHDYT
+629 
-636 AEPPQWQELR
+636 
-646 PNHFVLCN
+646 
-654 AAEAVQWIRA
+654 
-664 L
+664 

>member
-1 MAGLSPVGDGPAF
+1 
-14 VVFFSI
+14 
-20 FLYPVG
+20 
-26 GGMLY
+26 MLY
-31 WNQLFTR
+31 WNQLFTC

-57 QQWPRLSLFAAFT
+57 QQWPRLILFAAFT

-199 LLAILLVTILPLVLP
+199 LLAILLVTIPPLVLP
-214 RRTNERLKAT
+214 RRMNERLKAT
-224 RDAFSLQMAGYTQ
+224 RDAFSLQMADYTQ

-353 MAEPQVAEQGEPI
+353 MAEPQAAEQGEPI

-465 NICLHEDFPDE
+465 NICLHGDFPDE

-520 RALIVEPEFI
+520 RLALRSYDLI
-530 IADEPISAL
+530 IADEITASL
-539 DMSIRAQVLNLL
+539 DPDTSQQVMENLIAMPCMVVA
-551 RHLQKERDI
+551 I
-560 TYLFIAHDLSVM
+560 THDVAGSFMHQFDKVY
-572 RYISDRIAV
+572 R
-581 IHKGDIVELAD
+581 VEHGVVRVA
-592 AEELV
+592 
-597 NHAIHPYTRS
+597 
-607 LLSAIPM
+607 
-614 PNPRL
+614 
-619 ERKKKLLVYD
+619 
-629 PAMHDYT
+629 
-636 AEPPQWQELR
+636 
-646 PNHFVLCN
+646 
-654 AAEAVQWIRA
+654 
-664 L
+664 

>member
-1 MAGLSPVGDGPAF
+1 
-14 VVFFSI
+14 
-20 FLYPVG
+20 
-26 GGMLY
+26 MLY
-31 WNQLFTR
+31 WNQLFTC

-57 QQWPRLSLFAAFT
+57 QQWPRLILFAAFT

-179 FWGGIMLCALAM
+179 FWGGIMLCARAM

-199 LLAILLVTILPLVLP
+199 LLAILLVTIPPLVLP
-214 RRTNERLKAT
+214 RRMNERLKAT
-224 RDAFSLQMAGYTQ
+224 RDAFSLQMADYTQ

-353 MAEPQVAEQGEPI
+353 MAEPQAAEQGEPI

-520 RALIVEPEFI
+520 RLALRSYDLI
-530 IADEPISAL
+530 IADEITASL
-539 DMSIRAQVLNLL
+539 DPDTSQQVMENLIAMPCMVVA
-551 RHLQKERDI
+551 I
-560 TYLFIAHDLSVM
+560 THDVAGSFMHQFDKVY
-572 RYISDRIAV
+572 R
-581 IHKGDIVELAD
+581 VEHGVVRVA
-592 AEELV
+592 
-597 NHAIHPYTRS
+597 
-607 LLSAIPM
+607 
-614 PNPRL
+614 
-619 ERKKKLLVYD
+619 
-629 PAMHDYT
+629 
-636 AEPPQWQELR
+636 
-646 PNHFVLCN
+646 
-654 AAEAVQWIRA
+654 
-664 L
+664 

>member
-1 MAGLSPVGDGPAF
+1 
-14 VVFFSI
+14 
-20 FLYPVG
+20 
-26 GGMLY
+26 MLY
-31 WNQLFTR
+31 WNQLFTC

-57 QQWPRLSLFAAFT
+57 QQWPRLILFAAFT

-199 LLAILLVTILPLVLP
+199 LLAILLVTIPPLVLP
-214 RRTNERLKAT
+214 RRMNERLKAT
-224 RDAFSLQMAGYTQ
+224 RDAFSLQMADYTQ

-255 DAYAALHQKA
+255 DAYAVLHQKA

-353 MAEPQVAEQGEPI
+353 MAEPQAAEQGEPI

-402 ALVGESG
+402 AVLGANG

-435 QVRTLDRTALYRR
+435 QVRTLNRTALYRR

-502 SENGKNLSGG
+502 NENGKNLSGG

-520 RALIVEPEFI
+520 RLALRSYDLI
-530 IADEPISAL
+530 IADEITASL
-539 DMSIRAQVLNLL
+539 DPDTSQQVMENLIAMPCMVVA
-551 RHLQKERDI
+551 I
-560 TYLFIAHDLSVM
+560 THDVAGSFMHQFDKVY
-572 RYISDRIAV
+572 R
-581 IHKGDIVELAD
+581 VEHGVVRVA
-592 AEELV
+592 
-597 NHAIHPYTRS
+597 
-607 LLSAIPM
+607 
-614 PNPRL
+614 
-619 ERKKKLLVYD
+619 
-629 PAMHDYT
+629 
-636 AEPPQWQELR
+636 
-646 PNHFVLCN
+646 
-654 AAEAVQWIRA
+654 
-664 L
+664 

>member
-26 GGMLY
+26 DMLY

-57 QQWPRLSLFAAFT
+57 QQWPRLILFAAFT

-140 LYRTVAQYN
+140 LHRTVAQYN

-199 LLAILLVTILPLVLP
+199 LLAILLVTIPPLVLP
-214 RRTNERLKAT
+214 RRMNERLKAT

-242 LGGFEIIRSFLRE
+242 LGGFELIRSFLRE

-353 MAEPQVAEQGEPI
+353 MAEPQAAEQGEPI

-520 RALIVEPEFI
+520 RLALRSYDLI
-530 IADEPISAL
+530 IADEITASL
-539 DMSIRAQVLNLL
+539 DPDTSQQVMENLIAMPCMVVA
-551 RHLQKERDI
+551 I
-560 TYLFIAHDLSVM
+560 THDVAGSFMHQFDKVY
-572 RYISDRIAV
+572 R
-581 IHKGDIVELAD
+581 VEHGVVRVA
-592 AEELV
+592 
-597 NHAIHPYTRS
+597 
-607 LLSAIPM
+607 
-614 PNPRL
+614 
-619 ERKKKLLVYD
+619 
-629 PAMHDYT
+629 
-636 AEPPQWQELR
+636 
-646 PNHFVLCN
+646 
-654 AAEAVQWIRA
+654 
-664 L
+664 

>member
-1 MAGLSPVGDGPAF
+1 
-14 VVFFSI
+14 
-20 FLYPVG
+20 
-26 GGMLY
+26 MLY
-31 WNQLFTR
+31 WNQLFTC

-47 KHRTVNDYFK
+47 KHRTVNDYFQ
-57 QQWPRLSLFAAFT
+57 QQWPRLILFAAFT

-113 ERLSRRSFTRIA
+113 ERLSRRSFTKIA

-199 LLAILLVTILPLVLP
+199 LLAILLVTIPPLVLP
-214 RRTNERLKAT
+214 RRMNERLKAT
-224 RDAFSLQMAGYTQ
+224 RDAFSLQMADYTQ

-353 MAEPQVAEQGEPI
+353 MAEPQAAEQGEPI

-476 QLAHAIAAAGLTDWV
+476 QLAHAIAAAGLADWV

-520 RALIVEPEFI
+520 RLALRSYDLI
-530 IADEPISAL
+530 IADEITASL
-539 DMSIRAQVLNLL
+539 DPDTSQQVMENLIAMPCMVVA
-551 RHLQKERDI
+551 I
-560 TYLFIAHDLSVM
+560 THDVAGSFMHQFDKVY
-572 RYISDRIAV
+572 R
-581 IHKGDIVELAD
+581 VEHGVVRVA
-592 AEELV
+592 
-597 NHAIHPYTRS
+597 
-607 LLSAIPM
+607 
-614 PNPRL
+614 
-619 ERKKKLLVYD
+619 
-629 PAMHDYT
+629 
-636 AEPPQWQELR
+636 
-646 PNHFVLCN
+646 
-654 AAEAVQWIRA
+654 
-664 L
+664 